1 MTKKNFSMR
10 VEDKTFQLGVFGFF
24 LYSQNATDQ
33 PGAFSFSVRLPLVGL
48 LVLSHD
54 YKFGWEFERLPALV
68 MRELDAAES
77 VVARCSEG
85 ETLDGSIKYKEQD
98 PAEALKRIGAL
109 PLTQEMVDR
118 LRKLTEGVE
127 VDLHDRLE
135 DEPSED
141 DED

>member
-1 MTKKNFSMR
+1 MTNF
-10 VEDKTFQLGVFGFF
+10 EFQLDEKTFQLGMFGFF

-85 ETLDGSIKYKEQD
+85 ETLDGSIEHKEQD
-98 PAEALKRIGAL
+98 LTEALRRIGVV
-109 PLTQEMVDR
+109 PLTQARLNR
-118 LRKLTEGVE
+118 LRELTEGVE
-127 VDLHDRLE
+127 VDLDDLLE
-135 DEPSED
+135 DEPLED

>member
-1 MTKKNFSMR
+1 M
-10 VEDKTFQLGVFGFF
+10 
-24 LYSQNATDQ
+24 
-33 PGAFSFSVRLPLVGL
+33 

-85 ETLDGSIKYKEQD
+85 ETLDGSIEHKEQD
-98 PAEALKRIGAL
+98 LTEALRRIGVV
-109 PLTQEMVDR
+109 PLTQARLNR
-118 LRKLTEGVE
+118 LRELTEGVE
-127 VDLHDRLE
+127 VDLDDLLE
-135 DEPSED
+135 DEPLED